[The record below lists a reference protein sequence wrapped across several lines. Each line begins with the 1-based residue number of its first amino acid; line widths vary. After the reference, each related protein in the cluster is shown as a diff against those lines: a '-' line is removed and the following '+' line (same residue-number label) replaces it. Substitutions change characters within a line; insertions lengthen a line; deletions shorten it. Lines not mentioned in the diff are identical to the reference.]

1 LQSEKRRHT
10 CVFSTAAGGIKQ
22 QVCLYAALCASERGR
37 SRSFQKTLSITSARK
52 KYVAHYLLAA
62 GSIPG
67 HLTPLIELGADLVR
81 RGHEVTFLADPEYR
95 DVIRQRDMRHHPL
108 PPTAAPRQQQSV
120 AGAPRLIQRFL
131 TGRQDMSAVFIAPMA
146 AQWDALRPLL
156 QKRHVDALLCDIAF
170 TGALPL
176 LLSPSP
182 RPRIIVCSVSPLM
195 LSSSDTPPFG
205 MSWQPRSF
213 MNYRRMNRVVSDVLF
228 RDIRSH
234 LDDALHS
241 VGAPRS
247 PVFVTDWPLLADHV
261 VQLSIPDLEYPR
273 RDLPANVS
281 FAGPVLPQRLPSS
294 PTDRLKRCAKT
305 VVHVT
310 QGTWDNR
317 DLSELVIPAVRALGS
332 RDDIAVVATTGRRGQ
347 NSLPITLPRN
357 AFITDFVP
365 YESLLPIV
373 DVMVTNGG
381 FGGVQH
387 ALAHG
392 IPLVIAGATSDKP
405 EVAAR
410 VAYAGAGIDLRTSR
424 PKARDLTDAIDQVL
438 TQPRYWTA
446 AHRLGREML
455 RYNAFDH
462 VADTLAK
469 RTTGTAEAVS

>member
-1 LQSEKRRHT
+1 
-10 CVFSTAAGGIKQ
+10 
-22 QVCLYAALCASERGR
+22 
-37 SRSFQKTLSITSARK
+37 
-52 KYVAHYLLAA
+52 VAHYLLAA

-67 HLTPLIELGADLVR
+67 HLSPLLELGSDLVW

-95 DVIRQRDMRHHPL
+95 DAIRQRRMRHYPL
-108 PPTAAPRQQQSV
+108 PPTAAPRSHPPATV
-120 AGAPRLIQRFL
+120 ASGLLQRFL
-131 TGRQDMSAVFIAPMA
+131 NGRHDMSEVFIAPMA
-146 AQWDALRPLL
+146 PQWNALRPLL
-156 QKRHVDALLCDIAF
+156 DRHRFDALLCDIAF

-176 LLSPSP
+176 LLSPRP
-182 RPRIIVCSVSPLM
+182 RPRVIVCGVGPLM
-195 LSSSDTPPFG
+195 LSSYDTPPFG
-205 MSWQPRSF
+205 MSWQPKPY
-213 MNYRRMNRVVSDVLF
+213 MNYRRMNRLVSDVF
-228 RDIRSH
+228 FSGVRSR

-241 VGAPRS
+241 VGAPQL
-247 PVFVTDWPLLADHV
+247 PVFLTDWPLLADHV

-273 RDLPANVS
+273 SDLPVTVS
-281 FAGPVLPQRLPSS
+281 FAGPVLPQRVPPHLAHRPQGC
-294 PTDRLKRCAKT
+294 TQT

-317 DLSELVIPAVRALGS
+317 DLSELVIPTVRALGS
-332 RDDIAVVATTGRRGQ
+332 RDDTAVIATTGRQGRTT
-347 NSLPITLPRN
+347 LPITLPGN
-357 AFITDFVP
+357 AFVTDFVP

-424 PKARDLTDAIDQVL
+424 PKARDLTDAIDQIL
-438 TQPRYWTA
+438 TRTRYRTA
-446 AHRLGREML
+446 AQRLSREIL

-462 VADTLAK
+462 VASTLAK
-469 RTTGTAEAVS
+469 RTAETVENVS